1 MLSEDEIHN
10 NGSKVITGEEWSR
23 KEGIR
28 RGFVSFTDQL
38 DRALTYANLSPSQE
52 ATLESFGIIIG
63 ISSSEIADLETFK
76 VDSDIAELG
85 VIGGVPTS
93 KIKTI
98 FAPKEKNNFV
108 SKLIGDSNIPVVS
121 LDSLS
126 QTVEKTTYN
135 KKDIKSL
142 SKTRKISGINSVFS
156 KFRNSRNFNNKSKDE
171 RYGEYK

>member
-98 FAPKEKNNFV
+98 FAPKEKINFV

-142 SKTRKISGINSVFS
+142 AGTRKISGINSVFS